1 LKIPCVQFH
10 KTLYRALLSK
20 FILCVMSGFR
30 GEVDENCDLLGY
42 YAASS
47 GNSLPTF
54 RDSLSIPSSRVKK
67 SGTHMLSRKVGK
79 ELPLLAA

>member
-1 LKIPCVQFH
+1 MLLNESKHETCV
-10 KTLYRALLSK
+10 
-20 FILCVMSGFR
+20 
-30 GEVDENCDLLGY
+30 LLGY

-54 RDSLSIPSSRVKK
+54 RGLPIGPISPFLDPLFFRFLTLEDGTNKMSRN
-67 SGTHMLSRKVGK
+67 VGK